1 MSPESRPVATLSLS
15 ARLMDKVLKSGF
27 STVSDL
33 QSIPQGQL
41 QFELTLTAEEAHELW
56 TQLHP
61 PAVFPIV
68 LDALR
73 AQTQEWRW
81 MPVTTSCQALDK
93 LLSHQGGGVRPG
105 EVTEFCGFAGV
116 GKSQLGMQLS
126 INVQLP
132 PSLGGVSGSSIYID
146 TEGGFVAKR
155 VQEMAMSS
163 VSLLHEHG
171 FTDWTT
177 DTILE
182 GVRYCRVLNPVEL
195 LAMIRMLRSIVKED
209 SKVRLIIVDSIAFLF
224 RSNISNVRMRTKLIG
239 LMAKQLKEIAQEF
252 NLATVL
258 FKLTNE
264 GLRDLT
270 PEDTEGTSKRQ
281 QKKNNVS
288 QDQHEAQQKE
298 ERGEV
303 GGDDDWLGE
312 DGEGGLVM
320 DFLASVDWADIWED
334 EEEATTAPG
343 SRGSPAIDDEEMQS
357 QAPSSPAIS

>member
-1 MSPESRPVATLSLS
+1 
-15 ARLMDKVLKSGF
+15 
-27 STVSDL
+27 
-33 QSIPQGQL
+33 
-41 QFELTLTAEEAHELW
+41 
-56 TQLHP
+56 
-61 PAVFPIV
+61 
-68 LDALR
+68 
-73 AQTQEWRW
+73 
-81 MPVTTSCQALDK
+81 K
-93 LLSHQGGGVRPG
+93 LLSHQGGGIRPG

-163 VSLLHEHG
+163 VSLLHEYG

-252 NLATVL
+252 NLAVVVMNHMSTKFESRGGGGRGGDGEPTQFPMSSTVHPQSTQPVETVTRAQPALGETWAKACTHRIRFEYERRPNWRTATLFKSPMIQEQTVL

-288 QDQHEAQQKE
+288 EDQHEAQQKE

-312 DGEGGLVM
+312 DGEGGHAM
-320 DFLASVDWADIWED
+320 DFLANVDWADIWED

-343 SRGSPAIDDEEMQS
+343 SRGSPAMDDEEMQS